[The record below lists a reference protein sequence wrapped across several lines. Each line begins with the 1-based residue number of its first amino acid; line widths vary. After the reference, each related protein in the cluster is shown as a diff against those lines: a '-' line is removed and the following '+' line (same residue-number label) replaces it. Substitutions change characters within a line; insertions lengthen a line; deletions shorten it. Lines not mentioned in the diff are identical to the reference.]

1 MLTLPTVRL
10 ENPSMSGAASK
21 PAFVVLRQ
29 VGTDRWQVVGE
40 VERRPGL
47 TARNARVQAIKDAT
61 GGRAKAGQ
69 IYRAV
74 LRSEWRIAA
83 E

>member
-1 MLTLPTVRL
+1 M
-10 ENPSMSGAASK
+10 EKPSY
-21 PAFVVLRQ
+21 VVLRK
-29 VGTDRWQVVGE
+29 VGKDTWRVLGE

-47 TARNARVQAIKDAT
+47 TARAARAQAIQDAT
-61 GGRAKAGQ
+61 RGKATPNEE
-69 IYRAV
+69 YRAV

>member
-1 MLTLPTVRL
+1 
-10 ENPSMSGAASK
+10 MSRAASN
-21 PAFVVLRQ
+21 PAYVVLRQ

-40 VERRPGL
+40 VERKPGL
-47 TARNARVQAIKDAT
+47 TARNARAQAIEDTT
-61 GGRAKAGQ
+61 GGKAKAGQ
-69 IYRAV
+69 VYRAV

>member
-1 MLTLPTVRL
+1 
-10 ENPSMSGAASK
+10 MSAAASK
-21 PAFVVLRQ
+21 PAYVVLRL
-29 VGTDRWQVVGE
+29 VGADRWQVVGE

-47 TARNARVQAIKDAT
+47 TARNARAQAIEDAT
-61 GGRAKAGQ
+61 GGKPRSGQ
-69 IYRAV
+69 VYRAV

>member
-1 MLTLPTVRL
+1 MDTPRST
-10 ENPSMSGAASK
+10 PSY
-21 PAFVVLRQ
+21 VVLQ
-29 VGTDRWQVVGE
+29 NVGKDTWRVIGE

-47 TARNARVQAIKDAT
+47 TARAARARAIADAA
-61 GGRAKAGQ
+61 GGTPEPGVA
-69 IYRAV
+69 YRAV

>member
-1 MLTLPTVRL
+1 
-10 ENPSMSGAASK
+10 MSGAASK
-21 PAFVVLRQ
+21 PAYVVLRL

-40 VERRPGL
+40 VERKPGL
-47 TARNARVQAIKDAT
+47 TARNARAQAIKDAT
-61 GGRAKAGQ
+61 GGKATAGQ
-69 IYRAV
+69 VYRPV